1 MNLVFDAMYKGF
13 ALGMALCISI
23 GPAFFALIQ
32 SSLKN
37 GYRSGIALALG
48 IFLSDTACV
57 ALAYLGASS
66 LFAKEE
72 NKTIIGVIGGTILLV
87 FGIYNIFQKKS
98 ITEDDHA
105 DDIVIKKVNLPFMVL
120 KGFFL
125 NILNPFVILLWIG
138 WVGLVSSREEYT
150 HVEIIIFFVTTLATV
165 LVTDILKALA
175 AGKIKKFLNART
187 LALVNRLVGLIM
199 AGCGVWMMYRVF

>member
-165 LVTDILKALA
+165 LATDILKALA

>member
-1 MNLVFDAMYKGF
+1 MNLIVDALYKGF

-32 SSLKN
+32 TSLKN
-37 GYRSGIALALG
+37 GYQSGVALAVG

-66 LFAKEE
+66 LFTKEE

-87 FGIYNIFQKKS
+87 FGIYNFFQKKS
-98 ITEDDHA
+98 IINDEEEQ
-105 DDIVIKKVNLPFMVL
+105 IEIKKTNVPIAVL

-138 WVGLVSSREEYT
+138 WVGLVSSNKDYT
-150 HVEIIIFFVTTLATV
+150 HVELTVFFSTTLITV
-165 LVTDILKALA
+165 LSTDILKALA
-175 AGKIKKFLNART
+175 ADKIKKFLNARI
-187 LALVNRLVGLIM
+187 LMLVNRIVGLIM
-199 AGCGVWMMYRVF
+199 AGCGAWMMYRVF